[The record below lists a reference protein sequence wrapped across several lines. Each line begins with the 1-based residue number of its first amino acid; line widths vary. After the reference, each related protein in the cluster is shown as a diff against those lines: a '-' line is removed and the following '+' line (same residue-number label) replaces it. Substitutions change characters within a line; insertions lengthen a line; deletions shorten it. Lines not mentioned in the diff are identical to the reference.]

1 MKTTKP
7 QSNRYE
13 DSVGKILDL
22 RAEAVRALAAKVK
35 RLRKRIAELSPEELQ
50 KIVAG
55 NRNG

>member
-1 MKTTKP
+1 MKRTKP

-13 DSVGKILDL
+13 DSVSKILDL
-22 RAEAVRALAAKVK
+22 RAEAVRALAAKVQ
-35 RLRKRIAELSPEELQ
+35 RLRKRIAELSLQELQ